1 MSDLWPHTMTPRG
14 RVSAIRPEERVL
26 VRKPYSPIVLA
37 ALVSCPGV
45 VVALAHV
52 ELSAPLTAFV
62 AGLSILTAAFI
73 LVWACDAAQAD
84 ISQSLA
90 LAVVAVVAV
99 LPEYAVDMYFTWQ
112 AGKFPDSDNAQ
123 YAIANM
129 TGANRLIIGVAWA
142 VVAIIFWVKT
152 RRAVRLEEDRLLEIR
167 FLAMATLYAFLV
179 PIKGNLAWYDG
190 IVFIGLYVWYIVIAG
205 RRPQSEVEAEGPGAY
220 LAGLPPVTRRVWT
233 ILLFIFAAAVI
244 VMNAEH
250 FCEGLVATGK
260 VLGISE
266 FLLVQWLAPLASEA
280 PEFVVAIMF
289 ALRARAGLALGS
301 LLSAKLNQWTLL
313 VGAIPW
319 VFALRA
325 RAGLALGSLVS
336 AKLNQWTLLVGAI
349 PWVYALSSGTLAHP
363 LPMGRF
369 QMEEILLTAA
379 QSLLAVVMLATLRLS
394 VAQGLLLFAMFA
406 GQLVAPAIVESCFG
420 GTLMGIRG
428 DQMHVF
434 FSFLYVIAAIALIV
448 DHPQRLAHVLPWL
461 QKRSRE

>member
-1 MSDLWPHTMTPRG
+1 M
-14 RVSAIRPEERVL
+14 
-26 VRKPYSPIVLA
+26 RKPYFPIVLA

-84 ISQSLA
+84 VSQSLA

-99 LPEYAVDMYFTWQ
+99 LPEYVVDMYFTWQ
-112 AGKFPDSDNAQ
+112 AGKFPDSDYAG

-129 TGANRLIIGVAWA
+129 TGANRLIIGVAWVI
-142 VVAIIFWVKT
+142 VVVIFWVKT
-152 RRAVRLEEDRLLEIR
+152 RGAVVLKEERLLEIR
-167 FLAMATLYAFLV
+167 FLAVATLYAFLI
-179 PIKGNLAWYDG
+179 PIKGHLAWYDG
-190 IVFIGLYVWYIVIAG
+190 IVFIGLYVWYVVIAG
-205 RRPQSEVEAEGPGAY
+205 RRPQTEVDAEGPGAY
-220 LAGLPPVTRRVWT
+220 LAGLPVVTRRVWT
-233 ILLFIFAAAVI
+233 ILLFLFAAGVI
-244 VMNAEH
+244 VMNAER

-260 VLGISE
+260 AFGISE

-313 VGAIPW
+313 VGM
-319 VFALRA
+319 
-325 RAGLALGSLVS
+325 
-336 AKLNQWTLLVGAI
+336 I

-379 QSLLAVVMLATLRLS
+379 QSLLAVVMVATLRLS
-394 VAQGLLLFAMFA
+394 VAQGLLLFGLFA
-406 GQLVAPAIVESCFG
+406 GQLVAPTIVESCFG

-428 DQMHVF
+428 DQMHVL
-434 FSFLYVIAAIALIV
+434 FSFLYLIAAIALIV
-448 DHPQRLAHVLPWL
+448 DHPQRLAHVFPWL
-461 QKRSRE
+461 QKRGEQ